1 MARKR
6 RSCIHD
12 SYRKLSRVMVVYR
25 GRAYKIGRRLRD
37 AKLIESQGII
47 RKHLHYTVIGYM
59 FLEGGMEKV
68 YDSFREEEKI
78 LQWLKDHPEYPDK
91 TDAKIRNK
99 LRDH

>member
-12 SYRKLSRVMVVYR
+12 SYRKSSRVMVVYR

-37 AKLIESQGII
+37 ARLIGSQGT
-47 RKHLHYTVIGYM
+47 RKKHLHYTALGYE
-59 FLEGGMEKV
+59 FLRGGIEKV
-68 YDSFREEEKI
+68 YELLQEKED
-78 LQWLKDHPEYPDK
+78 LLRWLKDHPEYPDK
-91 TDAKIRNK
+91 TDAKIRNR